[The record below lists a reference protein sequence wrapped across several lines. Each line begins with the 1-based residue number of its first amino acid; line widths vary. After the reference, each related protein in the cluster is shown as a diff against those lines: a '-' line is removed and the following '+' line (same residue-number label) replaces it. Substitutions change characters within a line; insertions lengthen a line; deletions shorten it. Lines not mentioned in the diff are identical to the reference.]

1 MIFGLRT
8 SDWIYDT
15 GATGGSG
22 LGFLL
27 ASGGTIYLK
36 DPTGK
41 EEQFY
46 YGGVGL
52 GLGRMIGIPKIPD
65 ISLPKNLHIPHE
77 PSATGAATSFT
88 STGGVYMTSAFRG
101 KELKR
106 SDLTGGTVYIDAGF
120 GIIADGMSVSI
131 ILLGLNMAFLMMS
144 VAMPQMPFFRAAV
157 HEAPAVLVMAGFSV
171 GMQSG
176 ALANGKIRAG
186 IGGGAGLMLGH
197 LQ

>member
-1 MIFGLRT
+1 MISGLRK

-15 GATGGSG
+15 GATGGVG

-36 DPTGK
+36 DPAGK

-46 YGGVGL
+46 YGGTGV
-52 GLGRMIGIPKIPD
+52 GLGRMLKIPKVPD
-65 ISLPKNLHIPHE
+65 ISIPKVLHMPHE

-88 STGGVYMTSAFRG
+88 STGGVYMTGAFRG

-106 SDLTGGTVYIDAGF
+106 SDFTGGAVYIDAGF

-131 ILLGLNMAFLMMS
+131 MLLGINMAFLMMS
-144 VAMPQMPFFRAAV
+144 IAMPQMPFLRSAIY
-157 HEAPAVLVMAGFSV
+157 EAPAVLVMAGFSL
-171 GMQSG
+171 GAQSG
-176 ALANGKIRAG
+176 TIADGKIRAG
-186 IGGGAGLMLGH
+186 IGGGAGLMIGH